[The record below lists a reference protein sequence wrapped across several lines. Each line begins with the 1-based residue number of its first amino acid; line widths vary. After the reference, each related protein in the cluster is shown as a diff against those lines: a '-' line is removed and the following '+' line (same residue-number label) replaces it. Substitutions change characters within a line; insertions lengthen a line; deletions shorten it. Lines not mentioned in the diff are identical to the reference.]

1 METHS
6 RSVHGQRMST
16 ATEPTGE
23 HPGSRMGQ
31 RKQKQ
36 AASNE
41 PFHNSTTTPNTQFAT
56 AVWGRAAPVCAFR
69 RLRGGANGGM
79 MAFSLRVCRPANK
92 WVVFQDAAMILFIQ
106 LVWRARL
113 LFDLR
118 ICCLRFN
125 HGIDT
130 HCFATPCPKNGSIFR
145 PWDWPAQCI
154 DF

>member
-6 RSVHGQRMST
+6 RSLHGQRMST

-31 RKQKQ
+31 RNQKQ

-41 PFHNSTTTPNTQFAT
+41 PFHNSTTTPNTRFTT
-56 AVWGRAAPVCAFR
+56 AVWGRAAPVCAF

-79 MAFSLRVCRPANK
+79 MAFSLRVCGPANK

-130 HCFATPCPKNGSIFR
+130 HCFATPCPHNGSIFR